1 MLSPRHRQSL
11 RNRRQNDP
19 LRPQHRR
26 LLRRRQP
33 RRPQPRRWRPHRRPH
48 RRRQPRSH
56 RFPAASCRQRCASA
70 SKKTVRPRQL
80 RRCRHRRRRGPFNG
94 RSPRRSRPRQWRPG
108 PPVRSLRARPA
119 RVRPC
124 RALRVPAVHRV
135 SDRHFRDRGRKGR
148 LVDRVR
154 CPRSPYGP
162 SSQACRRVQDSST
175 RSVPGCRRGR
185 RISSVPAAR
194 ADRPPHS
201 VGNRHVPRRRPCL
214 PRRHPSRAAS
224 RWPKA

>member
-1 MLSPRHRQSL
+1 LLSPRHRQSL

-26 LLRRRQP
+26 LLRRLQP
-33 RRPQPRRWRPHRRPH
+33 RRPQPRPWRPHRRPH
-48 RRRQPRSH
+48 RRRQPRSR

-80 RRCRHRRRRGPFNG
+80 RRCRHRPRRGPFNG
-94 RSPRRSRPRQWRPG
+94 RSPRRSRPLRWRPG
-108 PPVRSLRARPA
+108 PPVRCHQARPEC
-119 RVRPC
+119 VHPC
-124 RALRVPAVHRV
+124 RALRVPVHLV
-135 SDRHFRDRGRKGR
+135 NDRHIQDRGRKGP
-148 LVDRVR
+148 LEDRDP
-154 CPRSPYGP
+154 CPRSPCGP

-175 RSVPGCRRGR
+175 PSVPGCRRGR

-201 VGNRHVPRRRPCL
+201 VGNRHVLRRRPCL
-214 PRRHPSRAAS
+214 PRRRPSRAAS

>member
-1 MLSPRHRQSL
+1 LRSPKRRQSL
-11 RNRRQNDP
+11 RNRRWNDP
-19 LRPQHRR
+19 PRLRNSR
-26 LLRRRQP
+26 LPRRRQLK
-33 RRPQPRRWRPHRRPH
+33 RPQPCPWPPHRRPH
-48 RRRQPRSH
+48 RRRQRRS
-56 RFPAASCRQRCASA
+56 RQFLGASCRQRCAFA

-108 PPVRSLRARPA
+108 PPVRSLRAHPA

-194 ADRPPHS
+194 AGRLPHS
-201 VGNRHVPRRRPCL
+201 VGNRRVRRRHPCL
-214 PRRHPSRAAS
+214 RRRHPSPAAS
-224 RWPKA
+224 RSPKA